1 MVFWRSVAQQM
12 REDRRG
18 ITAAMCREP
27 TTLKVLIAKRQKR
40 QRMIGKAD
48 ILRTKLPT
56 TEEHAVDIKEQFHAA
71 HHATRSSRTLVT
83 TIYICL
89 SPTPKIA
96 VTCKL
101 VLRCYTGC
109 ARKNWAD
116 AQANLPSRARWIA
129 KASVAPKRSNETG

>member
-27 TTLKVLIAKRQKR
+27 TALKVLIAKRQER
-40 QRMIGKAD
+40 QRVVGKAD
-48 ILRTKLPT
+48 ILRTRLPT

-71 HHATRSSRTLVT
+71 HHATRSSRTLFT
-83 TIYICL
+83 TICICL
-89 SPTPKIA
+89 SPTPQIA

-101 VLRCYTGC
+101 VF
-109 ARKNWAD
+109 
-116 AQANLPSRARWIA
+116 
-129 KASVAPKRSNETG
+129 